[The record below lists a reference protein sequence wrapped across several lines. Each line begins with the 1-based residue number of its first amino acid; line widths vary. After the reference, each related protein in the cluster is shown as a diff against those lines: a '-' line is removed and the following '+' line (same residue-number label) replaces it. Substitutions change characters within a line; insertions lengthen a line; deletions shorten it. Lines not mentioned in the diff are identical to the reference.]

1 MIVHETATHQVSV
14 EFKLLHIPLWPS
26 TMNQSP
32 YHNRSVKGPEM
43 QIVKLYIKHDNRPN
57 LKQKW

>member
-1 MIVHETATHQVSV
+1 MIVHETAIHQVTV
-14 EFKLLHIPLWPS
+14 EFKLLQVSIRPS

-32 YHNRSVKGPEM
+32 YHNGSCKGPEI
-43 QIVKLYIKHDNRPN
+43 QIVKHDNRPN